1 MIVETDAEA
10 AVDGVGAASGAP
22 PPSRFDLPLRMR
34 YEGKLYRPPSEARS
48 YIVQATIGCSH
59 NLCTYCDMYR
69 DKQFRVR
76 DLDEVLEDI
85 EMAARAY
92 PGMDK
97 VFVADGDALIMDVD
111 HWLNILSAC
120 RGSFPRF
127 RRASCYATA
136 ENVLEKTQ
144 EELRALREAGLEML
158 YIGPESGDDVT
169 LKRIVKG
176 GTFADHADAA
186 RKAREAGMR
195 LSVIVLLGAGGV
207 ARSAEHARETAR
219 LISEMDPEYVGALT
233 LTVIP
238 GTPQARMVEK
248 GHFELP
254 PIPRLLRE
262 MRTIV
267 EQANP
272 TRTVFRTNH
281 ASSYLPIAGELPR
294 DRDQI
299 LHAID
304 LALEGEI
311 PLKPEFMRGL

>member
-1 MIVETDAEA
+1 
-10 AVDGVGAASGAP
+10 
-22 PPSRFDLPLRMR
+22 MR
-34 YEGKLYRPPSEARS
+34 YEGKLYRPPSEAHS

-85 EMAARAY
+85 DQAGVAY
-92 PGMDK
+92 PGADK
-97 VFVADGDALIMDVD
+97 VFVADGDALIMDTER
-111 HWLNILSAC
+111 WSTILSAC
-120 RGSFPRF
+120 RRAFPRL
-127 RRASCYATA
+127 RRVSCYATA
-136 ENVLEKTQ
+136 ENVLEKSP
-144 EELRALREAGLEML
+144 EELRALRESGLEML

-176 GTFADHADAA
+176 GTFSEHVEAA
-186 RKAREAGMR
+186 RMAHDAGMR
-195 LSVIVLLGAGGV
+195 ISVIVLLGAGGV
-207 ARSAEHARETAR
+207 DRSEEHARATAR
-219 LISEMDPEYVGALT
+219 LTSEMDPEYVGALT

-248 GHFELP
+248 GRFELP
-254 PIPRLLRE
+254 AIPRLLGE

-267 EQANP
+267 ERAEP

-294 DRDQI
+294 DRDRI
-299 LHAID
+299 LDAID
-304 LALEGEI
+304 MALEGQI
-311 PLKPEFMRGL
+311 PLKPEYLRGL

>member
-1 MIVETDAEA
+1 V
-10 AVDGVGAASGAP
+10 
-22 PPSRFDLPLRMR
+22 R
-34 YEGKLYRPPSEARS
+34 YEGKLYRPPSEADS

-69 DKQFRVR
+69 DKRFRLR
-76 DLDEVLEDI
+76 DLDAVLEDI
-85 EMAARAY
+85 GQAGRLY
-92 PGMDK
+92 PNAEK
-97 VFVADGDALIMDVD
+97 VFVADGDALVMDVD
-111 HWLNILSAC
+111 RWHAILSAC
-120 RGSFPRF
+120 RQAFPGL
-127 RRASCYATA
+127 RRVSCYATA
-136 ENVLEKTQ
+136 ENVLEKTPQ
-144 EELRALREAGLEML
+144 ELRLLREGGLAML

-176 GTFADHADAA
+176 GTFDDHVAAA
-186 RKAREAGMR
+186 RRAHEAGMG

-207 ARSAEHARETAR
+207 DRTAEHARETAR
-219 LISEMDPEYVGALT
+219 LVTEMDPAYLGALT
-233 LTVIP
+233 LTVVP

-254 PIPRLLRE
+254 NIPALLQE

-267 EQANP
+267 ELAEP

-294 DRDQI
+294 DRDRI

-304 LALEGEI
+304 LALDGAI
-311 PLKPEFMRGL
+311 PLRPEYLRGL

>member
-1 MIVETDAEA
+1 
-10 AVDGVGAASGAP
+10 
-22 PPSRFDLPLRMR
+22 MR
-34 YEGKLYRPPSEARS
+34 YEGKLYRPPSEAHS

-69 DKQFRVR
+69 DKTFRVR
-76 DLDEVLEDI
+76 DLEEVLQDI
-85 EMAARAY
+85 EAAGRAY
-92 PGMDK
+92 PGADK
-97 VFVADGDALIMDVD
+97 VFVADGDALIMDRER
-111 HWLNILSAC
+111 WLTILDAC
-120 RGSFPRF
+120 REAFPRM

-136 ENVLEKTQ
+136 ENVLEKTPD
-144 EELRALREAGLEML
+144 ELRALREGGLEML

-176 GTFADHADAA
+176 GTFADHAEAA
-186 RKAREAGMR
+186 RKAHEAGMR
-195 LSVIVLLGAGGV
+195 ISVIVLLGAGGV
-207 ARSAEHARETAR
+207 DRSEQHARETAR

-238 GTPQARMVEK
+238 GTPQARMVDK
-248 GHFELP
+248 GRFELP
-254 PIPRLLRE
+254 AIPRLLGE

-267 EQANP
+267 EFAEP
-272 TRTVFRTNH
+272 TRTTFRTNH

-294 DRDQI
+294 DRDRI

-311 PLKPEFMRGL
+311 PLKPEFLRGL